1 MDQASQAGATVT
13 DSEFVIEVAARLER
27 IRRYP
32 STVEAELREIDTLRL
47 RAIGEQL
54 EPSEPPRSWMAD
66 WEPGDG

>member
-1 MDQASQAGATVT
+1 MT
-13 DSEFVIEVAARLER
+13 DSEFLIEVVERLER

-47 RAIGEQL
+47 RAIGEQFGTSA
-54 EPSEPPRSWMAD
+54 PTQRWMVD